1 LVDQTAGFLNFRPGN
16 IVLVRKP
23 VFGQLESEEKI
34 GNLIVDVGSG
44 VADNTATKNKTGKEA
59 SLRRFSG

>member
-1 LVDQTAGFLNFRPGN
+1 
-16 IVLVRKP
+16 VLVRKP